1 MKSLIQIDHRWESV
15 QRCLVLTGFLAFFA
29 LCFYAQYAASEADAG
44 GLRTLLV
51 APFAVLVLVVYWLG
65 FKRYDFAVSQRDSLY
80 ERNRTLCAHLHA
92 LSFRVNYDDLT
103 GFPNK
108 RLLTERFQEAALRAR
123 REKTL
128 LVVYK
133 IGLSNF
139 DAILKTH
146 GGDAGVEIVC
156 MLGERL
162 GCTLRSTDTVVRLE
176 NSQFVLVLESIEDQ
190 AALAVVNEKL
200 RKALHPDFVIDGN
213 QRIHGEARMAMAQ
226 YPEDGDSVEA
236 LLAAAQEWSDQRDTE
251 LQKVDD
257 VAVHYVE
264 MTHSKFDLF
273 Q

>member
-1 MKSLIQIDHRWESV
+1 MKSLIQIDNRWELV
-15 QRCLVLTGFLAFFA
+15 QRRLVLTGFPAFLG
-29 LCFYAQYAASEADAG
+29 LCFYAQYVASDVDNGAMRA
-44 GLRTLLV
+44 LLV
-51 APFAVLVLVVYWLG
+51 APFAVAVLVVYWLG
-65 FKRYDFAVSQRDSLY
+65 FKRYAFAVSQRDSLY
-80 ERNRTLCAHLHA
+80 ERNRTLYAHLHA
-92 LSFRVNYDDLT
+92 LSLRANYDDLT

-108 RLLTERFQEAALRAR
+108 RLLAERFQEAALRAR

-128 LVVYK
+128 LVVYR
-133 IGLSNF
+133 IELGNF
-139 DAILKTH
+139 DSILKTH
-146 GGDAGVEIVC
+146 GGDAGVEVVC

-162 GCTLRSTDTVVRLE
+162 GCTLRSTDSVVRLE

-200 RKALHPDFVIDGN
+200 RKALLPDFVLGGN

-236 LLAAAQEWSDQRDTE
+236 LLAVAREWSDQRDTV

-264 MTHSKFDLF
+264 MTPSKFDLF